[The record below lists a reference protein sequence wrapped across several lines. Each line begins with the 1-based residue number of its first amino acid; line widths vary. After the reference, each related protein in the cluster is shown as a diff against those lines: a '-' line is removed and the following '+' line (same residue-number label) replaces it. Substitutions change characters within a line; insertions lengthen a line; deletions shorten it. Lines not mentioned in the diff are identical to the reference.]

1 MTKFGLLRRMKK
13 MQREWPTFWRTTLG
27 SAMYASSLAFFVLPA
42 KFPDSGVAGV
52 AVLLKYVW
60 DIPPAP
66 VIFALNIAMFIY
78 GWKVLSKR
86 FLLWTLWSV
95 TVFSFT
101 LQFLEPLP
109 VPQVTDRFLVVVAA
123 AALRGIAWAIVISG
137 GGSLGG
143 TDILASAIYRK
154 TGMEIGRFTFAVHV
168 VTVIAALPIVG
179 FENLL
184 YGAAL
189 LYLSCL
195 VFDSTTQS
203 FDRRKQVLVVSSKQ
217 DHVKWYIMKKL
228 RQGVTMLYGQ
238 GGYTGKDMRVL
249 LAMLF
254 PRQVADLKKFL
265 RENDPRAF
273 VVLYEASEIF
283 GRRFK
288 PLDRERTKPHIR
300 TRTEAQSMQPRK
312 RRILPGQDS
321 HKTRKSRSYNISP
334 PS

>member
-1 MTKFGLLRRMKK
+1 MSKFGFLRRLKK
-13 MQREWPTFWRTTLG
+13 LQRDWPTFWRTTVG

-52 AVLLKYVW
+52 AVLLKYLW

-66 VIFALNIAMFIY
+66 VIFALNMAMFIY
-78 GWKVLSKR
+78 GWKVLPRR
-86 FLLWTLWSV
+86 FLLWTLWAV
-95 TVFSFT
+95 TVFSVT
-101 LQFLEPLP
+101 LQLLEPVP
-109 VPQVTDRFLVVVAA
+109 VPHVTDRFLVVVAA

-168 VTVIAALPIVG
+168 VTVMAALPVVG

-203 FDRRKQVLVVSSKQ
+203 FDRRKQVLVVSDRQ
-217 DHVKWYIMKKL
+217 EDVKRYITKKL

-238 GGYTGKDMRVL
+238 GGYSGKDMRIL

-265 RENDPRAF
+265 RETDPRAF

-288 PLDRERTKPHIR
+288 PLNKERTKPHIR
-300 TRTEAQSMQPRK
+300 TRTESQALQTKK
-312 RRILPGQDS
+312 RRTLAGQDS
-321 HKTRKSRSYNISP
+321 HKRRESGPWNLSP